1 MEEELLD
8 VYTRDGKYLGVRTR
22 AECHTENPGFYH
34 KPAWSWVYNS
44 KGEILVQKRAMCK
57 KRYAGF
63 WDMACAGHVDAGE
76 SPMDGAIREAK
87 EEIGLDV
94 SKNDIKF
101 MGELIQD
108 EDYWEIG
115 QIFFIKT
122 DKEINEFVLQKDEVE
137 EVKWLKYDA
146 FKKLFYSDI
155 WAPCSDEYKTLIIS
169 MFDKIFSKGKVIA
182 LCGKVAS
189 GKSTYAKE
197 LRKKENA
204 IIFSVDELTYYMVD
218 NKKGEDYTE
227 LCRRATN
234 YFKNKSAEIAN
245 NGGTAIIDMGLWT
258 KPQRED
264 IRAFFKK
271 NDINFEIHYV
281 KVDDDTWMKNIE
293 KRNKRIDEG
302 DQGYDFYV
310 GEGLIEKVKRMWEEP
325 NKEDVDV
332 IYEVKY
338 ND

>member
-1 MEEELLD
+1 MSEEMLD
-8 VYTRDGKYLGVRTR
+8 VYTRDGKYIGIRTR

-44 KGEILVQKRAMCK
+44 KGEILIQKRAMSK
-57 KRYAGF
+57 KRFAGY

-76 SPMDGAIREAK
+76 TPMEGAIREAK

-94 SKNDIKF
+94 SEKDIKF
-101 MGELIQD
+101 MGELIED

-115 QIFFIKT
+115 QIFFIKA
-122 DKEINEFVLQKDEVE
+122 DKDINEFILDKNEVE
-137 EVKWLKYDA
+137 EVKWISFDELKE
-146 FKKLFYSDI
+146 LLYSDI
-155 WAPCSDEYKTLIIS
+155 WAPCTEEYKTLVIDLFS
-169 MFDKIFSKGKVIA
+169 KMFNKGKVIA

-218 NKKGEDYTE
+218 NKSGQDYTD

-234 YFKNKSAEIAN
+234 YFEMKSAEIAD
-245 NGGTAIIDMGLWT
+245 NGGTVIIDIGLWT
-258 KPQRED
+258 KNQRVEL
-264 IRAFFKK
+264 RNFFESKGI
-271 NDINFEIHYV
+271 DFEIHYI

-293 KRNKRIDEG
+293 KRNKRIADG
-302 DQGYDFYV
+302 DQGYDFVV
-310 GEGLIEKVKRMWEEP
+310 GDGLLEKVKRMWEEP
-325 NKEDVDV
+325 SEDEVDV